1 MGMTHP
7 PCCLTTIVL
16 VKAWG
21 SLNESSYFYNS
32 TELSGS
38 LCILTMFP
46 LVARFSQKNCEAI
59 LKVLS
64 GSSCLTGEKRT
75 RRPMEEHE
83 NTDGTQ

>member
-38 LCILTMFP
+38 LCILAMFP
-46 LVARFSQKNCEAI
+46 LVARFRQKNCEAI
-59 LKVLS
+59 PKV
-64 GSSCLTGEKRT
+64 SSPLWQLLFDWREEDKEADGGT
-75 RRPMEEHE
+75 RKH
-83 NTDGTQ
+83 

>member
-32 TELSGS
+32 NELSGS

-46 LVARFSQKNCEAI
+46 LVARFRQKNCEAI
-59 LKVLS
+59 LKVISPLWQLLFDWREEDKEAD
-64 GSSCLTGEKRT
+64 GGT
-75 RRPMEEHE
+75 RKH
-83 NTDGTQ
+83 

>member
-59 LKVLS
+59 LKVRSPLWQLLFDWREEDKEAD
-64 GSSCLTGEKRT
+64 GGT
-75 RRPMEEHE
+75 RKH
-83 NTDGTQ
+83 